1 MFGFHFILGLN
12 CICVSLKLI
21 TGNYH
26 TQEGRQRR
34 STPRIPLNYNIYTAL
49 NVRAFLSKIR
59 SKILG
64 LERKN
69 IVEGKH

>member
-1 MFGFHFILGLN
+1 MFGLNFILGLH
-12 CICVSLKLI
+12 CICVCLKLI

-26 TQEGRQRR
+26 TQEGRQRK
-34 STPRIPLNYNIYTAL
+34 STSRIPLNHNIYTAL
-49 NVRAFLSKIR
+49 NVKPFLSKIR

-64 LERKN
+64 PERKN